1 MFKMI
6 KKHILYSRQYDIKY
20 SIVISLLLHLGA
32 VPFPGYPNLFILLLV
47 KLASARVKGSPPYP
61 FSHGPSA
68 S

>member
-1 MFKMI
+1 MQIIFQTI
-6 KKHILYSRQYDIKY
+6 KF
-20 SIVISLLLHLGA
+20 ISLLLHLGA